1 MYSLII
7 PHNVSFQSNFNLEG
21 EGNGGGGQIPLHRS
35 PLQQTH
41 GHTLSFLN
49 SLDLPLYK
57 FYNVTGIPK
66 SQHNEGYK
74 LNFSQIIIATN
85 EVKVEKF
92 QLDF

>member
-1 MYSLII
+1 MY
-7 PHNVSFQSNFNLEG
+7 HFNKFSNWKERG
-21 EGNGGGGQIPLHRS
+21 RGGGRQIPLHRS

-41 GHTLSFLN
+41 GHTQYFSK
-49 SLDLPLYK
+49 SMDLPLYK